1 MPLLE
6 IRQDS
11 DCEICESEND
21 SDGEDFEESSLHD
34 DGMKRSDYTLLTA
47 WVTGDKATL
56 EEEDIQMEMF
66 DITRSWMSASLF
78 KVFKMPGVDD
88 PRLCSLEMLPA
99 IQFSEWFSFDS
110 AFPTALCLIFANA
123 MLIFG

>member
-21 SDGEDFEESSLHD
+21 SDGEDFEESSLHY
-34 DGMKRSDYTLLTA
+34 DGMKRSDYTLLTT

-66 DITRSWMSASLF
+66 DFARSWVSANLLF
-78 KVFKMPGVDD
+78 KLPGQVDD
-88 PRLCSLEMLPA
+88 QHDTALWEHFRPYSTRLLLGVVL
-99 IQFSEWFSFDS
+99 IRFDFS
-110 AFPTALCLIFANA
+110 TALCF
-123 MLIFG
+123 

>member
-1 MPLLE
+1 MLE

-11 DCEICESEND
+11 GCDISKSEND

-34 DGMKRSDYTLLTA
+34 DGMNRSDYTLLKT

-66 DITRSWMSASLF
+66 DIARSWMS
-78 KVFKMPGVDD
+78 VP
-88 PRLCSLEMLPA
+88 
-99 IQFSEWFSFDS
+99 IFSSYFTF
-110 AFPTALCLIFANA
+110 
-123 MLIFG
+123 

>member
-34 DGMKRSDYTLLTA
+34 DGMKRSDYTLLTT

-56 EEEDIQMEMF
+56 EEEDIQMELF

-78 KVFKMPGVDD
+78 KLFKMRCRVDD
-88 PRLCSLEMLPA
+88 PQDFALWKCFRPYSSRSGSHSIRLFPLPCVLFV
-99 IQFSEWFSFDS
+99 QMQ
-110 AFPTALCLIFANA
+110 C
-123 MLIFG
+123 